1 MVLKFKNMN
10 KIEFYKVGK
19 KITDQIMDEIPPEI
33 DEIPPESIAKGRVL
47 DIIDKHFKIGARHA
61 FGKE

>member
-19 KITDQIMDEIPPEI
+19 KITDQIMDEIPPE
-33 DEIPPESIAKGRVL
+33 SVARGRVL